1 MKLCPY
7 CSSEMDNDA
16 IVCQHCGRDW
26 RSGVSVL
33 HRASYATR
41 RNDQTNQETDHV
53 QTGDPRKNERANSSW
68 AEITSSENRVLWR
81 FLFAVMVAFFVAFWF
96 WILSFMP
103 S

>member
-1 MKLCPY
+1 
-7 CSSEMDNDA
+7 
-16 IVCQHCGRDW
+16 
-26 RSGVSVL
+26 
-33 HRASYATR
+33 
-41 RNDQTNQETDHV
+41 V

-81 FLFAVMVAFFVAFWF
+81 FLFAVMVILFVAFSF